1 MEFMDVFAT
10 FFPHPGPLPGEEG
23 VRLISLPRERE
34 VTYKSSV

>member
-10 FFPHPGPLPGEEG
+10 F
-23 VRLISLPRERE
+23 SLTPALSPRERE